1 MFHMKQFTSKNQK
14 IGEYGESICAKW
26 LENNGFK
33 VIERNYT
40 TKSGEIDIVAKKGKA
55 IHFIEVKSVSCE
67 TTEDLEKQDIY
78 NPAENMTREK
88 VQRCFSAVSDYK
100 SQNQLVSHETQ
111 LDLYMVFID
120 RRNVKHKIQRIEN
133 IFL

>member
-1 MFHMKQFTSKNQK
+1 MFHMKQFTSKSQK

-26 LENNGFK
+26 LENNRFG
-33 VIERNYT
+33 IIDRNYT
-40 TKSGEIDIVAKKGKA
+40 TRSGEIDIIASKEGV

-67 TTEDLEKQDIY
+67 TTEDLENQDVY
-78 NPAENMTREK
+78 NPAENMTQEK
-88 VQRCFSAVSDYK
+88 IKRCFSAISEYK
-100 SQNQLVSHETQ
+100 SENQLVSHETQ

-120 RRNVKHKIQRIEN
+120 QRNLKHKIQRIEN